1 MRYDLGESDETSGLH
16 AWLKSTKF
24 AFFRRFWS
32 EGRVDRVTCFEA
44 FFLASP
50 RCQSSFRA

>member
-24 AFFRRFWS
+24 DFFAHFGQKA
-32 EGRVDRVTCFEA
+32 E
-44 FFLASP
+44 
-50 RCQSSFRA
+50 

>member
-16 AWLKSTKF
+16 AWLKNTKCD
-24 AFFRRFWS
+24 FFRRFWS
-32 EGRVDRVTCFEA
+32 EDRVDRVTYFEA

-50 RCQSSFRA
+50 R